1 MDVASLAQGDPG
13 EVGAGVAS
21 AAPGVAFLVEEH
33 QLAVEG
39 GVEEVSEVRGM
50 GGAPTCDLEVEV
62 VDGDLAPEAH
72 GAEVPHHD
80 GAPFDVVGLEER
92 DVRDAGVP
100 KEDVDRDEARRGVL
114 RLVLVVLEAPYADGG
129 VEGGALESLAE
140 PSKAVVVPR
149 ERRIHDERLAPGD
162 VVDRPLEAAIEL
174 RPEAHRP
181 ARRPDGADAAD
192 PLRPASRREGK
203 PLLAAARVLG
213 FEEVHLDVAQVLRV
227 AQFAAVVFPVEPEE
241 LRSLVVVRRPG
252 PLPRQDAVPP
262 RLLSRLPVGV
272 RAQLGVEVRRIRRAA
287 PRLVQPPRHRPAP
300 TRSKWAFGRMSP

>member
-203 PLLAAARVLG
+203 PLLAAARV
-213 FEEVHLDVAQVLRV
+213 
-227 AQFAAVVFPVEPEE
+227 
-241 LRSLVVVRRPG
+241 
-252 PLPRQDAVPP
+252 
-262 RLLSRLPVGV
+262 PVGDESYYGLPSFV
-272 RAQLGVEVRRIRRAA
+272 RPSVML
-287 PRLVQPPRHRPAP
+287 
-300 TRSKWAFGRMSP
+300 